1 MGQKGTSL
9 GKSLVYSLSWAN
21 QDIQCIGI
29 NYFIQ
34 SNIKIFTIILILPG
48 VNIIIPRLSI
58 AAFSVLLRDDAA
70 CWSLRKESSLM
81 SDFLGVALS

>member
-1 MGQKGTSL
+1 
-9 GKSLVYSLSWAN
+9 
-21 QDIQCIGI
+21 
-29 NYFIQ
+29 
-34 SNIKIFTIILILPG
+34 